1 MWPDLTGK
9 RDPDVHRGSMIHR
22 SILTSLALAG
32 LMQPAA
38 AMDLKARLDLEPL
51 IVQHAKANNVPPSLV
66 HRIIIRESR
75 YNARAVGRGG
85 ALGLMQ
91 IKHATARA
99 LGYSGPADGLL
110 DADTNLTYGVR
121 YLAGAYR
128 VAGGD
133 QNQAVGYFARGYYYD
148 AKRKG
153 MSGALAPIA
162 VAEPV
167 AVAAAPQPQQP
178 QSIFS
183 LLFSP
188 QPQPAPQATQAAVVE
203 PETPA
208 TPPRSKRQNRQGAVA
223 AATVQK
229 ASVPSEPAQNV
240 QAPGAASEP
249 RRNRSGSMA
258 PPVGGVTRSE
268 AAQASGGTEAPPVP
282 MRSGRPARPT
292 AASDGDRSAQT
303 VSAQPGDPGRR
314 P

>member
-1 MWPDLTGK
+1 
-9 RDPDVHRGSMIHR
+9 MIHR
-22 SILTSLALAG
+22 SILTSLTLAG

-110 DADTNLTYGVR
+110 DPDTNLTYGVR

-133 QNQAVGYFARGYYYD
+133 QNQAVGFFARGYYYD

-153 MSGALAPIA
+153 MSGALANAPIA

-167 AVAAAPQPQQP
+167 AVAATPQPQQP

-188 QPQPAPQATQAAVVE
+188 PQQPQPAPQATQAAVVE

-208 TPPRSKRQNRQGAVA
+208 TPPRSKRQNRQRAVA
-223 AATVQK
+223 DATVQK
-229 ASVPSEPAQNV
+229 ASVPSELAQNV
-240 QAPGAASEP
+240 QAPGVASEP

-268 AAQASGGTEAPPVP
+268 AAPASGGTEAPVS

-292 AASDGDRSAQT
+292 AASDGDRSAQK
-303 VSAQPGDPGRR
+303 VSAQPGDPGTR

>member
-1 MWPDLTGK
+1 
-9 RDPDVHRGSMIHR
+9 
-22 SILTSLALAG
+22 
-32 LMQPAA
+32 
-38 AMDLKARLDLEPL
+38 
-51 IVQHAKANNVPPSLV
+51 V
-66 HRIIIRESR
+66 HRIIVRESR

-153 MSGALAPIA
+153 MSGALVPIA

-183 LLFSP
+183 PFSP
-188 QPQPAPQATQAAVVE
+188 QQQPQPAPQATQAAVVE

-208 TPPRSKRQNRQGAVA
+208 APPRSKRQNRQRAVA
-223 AATVQK
+223 DATVQK

-240 QAPGAASEP
+240 QAPGVASEP

-268 AAQASGGTEAPPVP
+268 AAPASGGTEAPVS

-292 AASDGDRSAQT
+292 AASDGDRSARK
-303 VSAQPGDPGRR
+303 VSAQPGDPGTR